1 MESLTKKPGETVK
14 LRRKTSKTAQELEMV
29 VESLKR
35 VIEKQMVE
43 MEGHKRQIDRLE
55 TVASK
60 KSNEPA
66 LLNKISGL
74 EKELNFHLNKETI
87 DENKDLMIRK
97 LTQQNKLL
105 REDFERE
112 IKRYGLLEEKYTKLL
127 VDHRTTMKSTEKD
140 RTMIFQNQTG
150 AHIGNFGN
158 FLDED
163 DYK

>member
-1 MESLTKKPGETVK
+1 
-14 LRRKTSKTAQELEMV
+14 MV

-43 MEGHKRQIDRLE
+43 MEGHKRQITRLE

-112 IKRYGLLEEKYTKLL
+112 IKRFALLEEKYTKLL

-140 RTMIFQNQTG
+140 RTMIF
-150 AHIGNFGN
+150 
-158 FLDED
+158 
-163 DYK
+163 